1 MPQSQPTAQPQPSSA
16 EAERE
21 RFIAAVEAGCY
32 DRAVAQPTAD
42 QLRAFAQR
50 DWSARARTKST
61 PVVNG
66 PASAV
71 ALSEMLWRHMREVD
85 PCWPDAAQR
94 RADLEHHLHLE
105 SLKQRI
111 SNVLFPR

>member
-1 MPQSQPTAQPQPSSA
+1 
-16 EAERE
+16 
-21 RFIAAVEAGCY
+21 
-32 DRAVAQPTAD
+32 
-42 QLRAFAQR
+42 
-50 DWSARARTKST
+50 
-61 PVVNG
+61 VNG

>member
-1 MPQSQPTAQPQPSSA
+1 MALK
-16 EAERE
+16 E
-21 RFIAAVEAGCY
+21 
-32 DRAVAQPTAD
+32 PTAD

-50 DWSARARTKST
+50 DWSDHKQLAAI
-61 PVVNG
+61 VNS

-71 ALSEMLWRHMREVD
+71 ALSEKLWRHMREVD

-94 RADLEHHLHLE
+94 RLDLEHHLHFE